1 MKKRLLLALVLLCNV
16 LVFAQ
21 KRVVE
26 LPAAKDEKG
35 LLPSADGFAYML
47 PQTTFKVDVTIA
59 KTNYIKGYYAE
70 YAEKLL
76 GLTNVILNNKTS
88 YKLKNVK
95 ITPLETTDTNHV
107 YWVELSNKQIKNAF
121 LQNLYSKKQPAEK
134 IAYDTE
140 FAPTSPQ
147 LPNFFKNYSELTYIE
162 KEDTYI
168 EKKIID
174 SVLTEISVNQI
185 KKVTKSVEQK
195 AKEAADFIIK
205 IRADRYALIA
215 GEQEVPYTQEAL
227 DFLIKE
233 LNQSEKNYLEL
244 FTGITTEED
253 LHYTLTLTPQ
263 SNETQIPLFSFTA
276 ENGFNPKTDTKVSEN
291 NYFLQ
296 FSPQI
301 SQQKTQNFFKEK
313 AKEEKYLAA
322 TGYKIRLA
330 APAVINLLQNKQ
342 IICQYGQF
350 PILQY
355 GQITTLPN
363 NSDDFPIEN
372 FAIIY

>member
-1 MKKRLLLALVLLCNV
+1 MKKTLLLPLVLLCT
-16 LVFAQ
+16 LCVFSQ

-35 LLPSADGFAYML
+35 VLPSADGFSYML
-47 PQTTFKVDVTIA
+47 PQTTFKIDITVTKI
-59 KTNYIKGYYAE
+59 NYIKGYYAE

-95 ITPLETTDTNHV
+95 VGSFETTDTNHV
-107 YWVELSNKQIKNAF
+107 YWVELSNKQLKNNF
-121 LQNLYSKKQPAEK
+121 LQKLYTQNQPVQSMV
-134 IAYDTE
+134 YDSC
-140 FAPTSPQ
+140 FAPKAVQ
-147 LPNFFKNYSELTYIE
+147 LPDFFKNYSELTYIE

-174 SVLTEISVNQI
+174 SVVTEIPVNQI

-205 IRADRYALIA
+205 IRTDRYALIA

-244 FTGITTEED
+244 FTGITTEEE
-253 LHYTLTLTPQ
+253 LHYTITVTPQ
-263 SNETQIPLFSFTA
+263 AEEWQIPLFSFTP
-276 ENGFNPKTDTKVSEN
+276 ENGFNAKIDTKNQEN

-301 SQQKTQNFFKEK
+301 SQKKTQNFLKEK
-313 AKEEKYLAA
+313 AKEEKYVAA
-322 TGYKIRLA
+322 EGYKIRFA
-330 APAVINLLQNKQ
+330 IASNINLLKNKQ
-342 IICQYGQF
+342 IVCQYGQF
-350 PILQY
+350 PVLQF
-355 GQITTLPN
+355 GQINTLPAH
-363 NSDDFPIEN
+363 SDDFQIEK